1 MLHVLPHDDEPID
14 EKHAPPQGVML
25 RLSPELIATFDRW
38 RLQQVGPP
46 SRNAAVRWIVEQYLR
61 KL

>member
-1 MLHVLPHDDEPID
+1 MLRVLPQDDEP
-14 EKHAPPQGVML
+14 KPTKPAGAQAVNL
-25 RLSPELIATFDRW
+25 RLPPELFEMLDRW

-46 SRNAAVRWIVEQYLR
+46 SRNAAVRWVLEQFLR

>member
-1 MLHVLPHDDEPID
+1 MLHVLPHDDEPIA
-14 EKHAPPQGVML
+14 EQPAAAHQVML
-25 RLSPELIATFDRW
+25 RLSPELIETLDRW

-46 SRNAAVRWIVEQYLR
+46 SRNAAVRWVLEQFLR

>member
-1 MLHVLPHDDEPID
+1 MLHVLPHDEPA
-14 EKHAPPQGVML
+14 ETPLAAQAVVL
-25 RLSPELIATFDRW
+25 RLPPELIAVLDRW

-46 SRNAAVRWIVEQYLR
+46 SRNAAVRWVLEQFLR

>member
-1 MLHVLPHDDEPID
+1 MLHVLPHDDEPA
-14 EKHAPPQGVML
+14 ETPAAAQAVML
-25 RLSPELIATFDRW
+25 RLSPELIETLDRW

-46 SRNAAVRWIVEQYLR
+46 SRNAAVRWVLEQFLR

>member
-1 MLHVLPHDDEPID
+1 MLHVLPHDDEPA
-14 EKHAPPQGVML
+14 ETPLAAQAVNL
-25 RLSPELIATFDRW
+25 RLPPELFEALDRW

-46 SRNAAVRWIVEQYLR
+46 SRNAAVRWALEQFLR